1 MATLTGKT
9 GGDRGR
15 EVALKDGSP
24 CGVGGVP
31 AVPGPRCVPG
41 PPGFPARGASGRVA
55 ATPPSPSER
64 SAAAGPNYRFLR
76 GGGGGA
82 LRLVAPARVR
92 VLSEPGRRATG
103 GWENPTAHRRTRQS
117 RSLTDPQPRARAL
130 GHRSGPPPPR
140 RVAQSAERRGGLKA
154 QAVHSAPLRGREPC
168 TEGGAT
174 SHWGGAKAQASVEEP
189 TSSQQTDSAAQAEFI
204 LSFLLQAPREW
215 EKMFVFS

>member
-64 SAAAGPNYRFLR
+64 SAAAGPNYRFLQ

-92 VLSEPGRRATG
+92 ALSEPGRRATG
-103 GWENPTAHRRTRQS
+103 GWENPTAHCRTRQS
-117 RSLTDPQPRARAL
+117 RSLRPPASRSGARATEADPLLHAGWHSLQSVGAGSRPRPSTQPREGGGSRAQ
-130 GHRSGPPPPR
+130 RVGPPPTG
-140 RVAQSAERRGGLKA
+140 AERRHRPQLKN
-154 QAVHSAPLRGREPC
+154 PLPPSRQ
-168 TEGGAT
+168 T
-174 SHWGGAKAQASVEEP
+174 
-189 TSSQQTDSAAQAEFI
+189 QQLR
-204 LSFLLQAPREW
+204 LSLY
-215 EKMFVFS
+215 

>member
-41 PPGFPARGASGRVA
+41 PPGFPALGASGRVA

-64 SAAAGPNYRFLR
+64 SAAAGPNYRFLQ

-130 GHRSGPPPPR
+130 GPPKRTPSSTPGGTVCRASGR
-140 RVAQSAERRGGLKA
+140 AQGPGRPLSPAKGEG
-154 QAVHSAPLRGREPC
+154 AVHRGWGHLPLGRS
-168 TEGGAT
+168 EGTG
-174 SHWGGAKAQASVEEP
+174 
-189 TSSQQTDSAAQAEFI
+189 
-204 LSFLLQAPREW
+204 LS
-215 EKMFVFS
+215 